1 VPHIS
6 RLLKRPMLA
15 IGLLL
20 ISPLASA
27 QLSFETNS
35 VAPERFVAVH
45 GRKAVVMGYAASG
58 LELWAYP
65 LQLVSGYEL
74 GFRSAGDTTEINGAT
89 LLRRVTYEPEAITRT
104 YIGPDFIVRER
115 LFVPLNEPAVLLTYS
130 VECRHSIDIVIHFT
144 PVLDLMWPAS
154 VGGQNTH
161 WDPAASAYILAEAT
175 HTYSAMIGSPDVV
188 SHDQVWNSAQPGT
201 LSKRLAFAVRA
212 GGATRSATVV
222 VARNNPGSNPE
233 ALIKSLL
240 SAETRLETEA
250 RSHYEQ
256 LLAGTLRIETPDQA
270 VNQQLAWAQIA
281 LDQAWVCNDVLG
293 CGLVA
298 GYGPSRDARRPQ
310 YAWFF
315 AGDALIAVEALVS
328 SGDYETAQ
336 QALAFIAKYQDART
350 GMIWHELSQSAD
362 PADWAT
368 RYPYMFV
375 HVDITFQYLTAVER
389 YVSASGDTQ
398 FLQQNWRGLE
408 AAFRY
413 CASLLNAD
421 DGLPRIPSSK
431 EGGNEQDRLTD
442 DLGLST
448 SWVRASSAFASLA
461 SLSGHAAL
469 AEEATRL
476 NEKARSSVARRYWDH
491 QRDTW
496 IDGYDQ
502 SGRPVFRRS
511 EAGVD
516 LVANRILDQR
526 RSQFILDQ
534 LASSDFE
541 TDWGTRGVAASSSRF
556 DPASYASGSVSP
568 VGTAGVASAFWA
580 EHRPLTAFSIW
591 SRLLPWGTLD
601 SMGHLHEVVAGD
613 FYHQQTESV
622 PEQTWSSAA
631 FLSSAVHGLL
641 GLEREARTNRLVFSP
656 HLPSNWD
663 RIRVGNIQVPGG
675 HVAMTVIRV
684 PSGLELQIDNSGG
697 PIELVFSPE
706 VPLGAHLS
714 GAELDGKHVDVQAQV
729 NEQDEHANL
738 RFAVSPG
745 KSDCLVRYEGGISL
759 SAGSPAPLL
768 GEPSKG
774 IKIISAAYKPGSL
787 VVNADVSQNGPG
799 APIELRTMEKPLRA
813 RGAELRSVSGDRYEL
828 IVEPLTAEGN
838 TANPVPN
845 PTPGNYRHIEI
856 IVDFSDR
863 MGKSNPTKPH

>member
-1 VPHIS
+1 
-6 RLLKRPMLA
+6 MLA
-15 IGLLL
+15 IVLLLL

-27 QLSFETNS
+27 HLSFETNS
-35 VAPERFVAVH
+35 VAPERFIAVH
-45 GRKAVVMGYAASG
+45 GRKALVMGYAASG
-58 LELWAYP
+58 LEAWAYP
-65 LQLVSGYEL
+65 LQLISGYEL
-74 GFRSAGDTTEINGAT
+74 GFRSTGDTTEINGAT

-104 YIGPDFIVRER
+104 YLGPDFIVRER

-161 WDPAASAYILAEAT
+161 WDPAASAYLLAEAT

-188 SHDQVWNSAQPGT
+188 SHDQVLNSAQPGT

-212 GGATRSATVV
+212 GGAIRSATVV

-240 SAETRLETEA
+240 STETTLEMEA
-250 RSHYEQ
+250 RTHYEQ
-256 LLAGTLRIETPDQA
+256 LLAGTLRIETPDYA

-281 LDQAWVCNDVLG
+281 LDQAWVCNEVLG

-315 AGDALIAVEALVS
+315 AGDALIAVEALVG
-328 SGDYETAQ
+328 SGDYERAQ
-336 QALAFIAKYQDART
+336 QALTFIAKYQDAGT

-375 HVDITFQYLTAVER
+375 HVDITFQYLIAVER

-421 DGLPRIPSSK
+421 NGLPRIPSSK
-431 EGGNEQDRLTD
+431 EGGNEQDRMTD

-461 SLSGHAAL
+461 RLGGYAAL

-476 NEKARSSVARRYWDH
+476 NEKARSSVARRYWDD

-516 LVANRILDQR
+516 LVVNHILDQR

-541 TDWGTRGVAASSSRF
+541 TDWGTRGIAASSSRF

-568 VGTAGVASAFWA
+568 VGTAAVASAFWS

-591 SRLLPWGTLD
+591 RGLLPWGTLD

-641 GLEREARTNRLVFSP
+641 GLEKEARANRLVFSP
-656 HLPSNWD
+656 HLPSDWD
-663 RIRVGNIQVPGG
+663 RIRVRN
-675 HVAMTVIRV
+675 IRV
-684 PSGLELQIDNSGG
+684 PAGRLAMTLIRVPNGLELQTENSGG

-706 VPLGAHLS
+706 VPLGAHLR
-714 GAELDGKHVDVQAQV
+714 GAELDGKRVDVQTQENA
-729 NEQDEHANL
+729 QDEHAIL
-738 RFAVSPG
+738 KFIVPPG
-745 KSDCLVRYEGGISL
+745 KSDCLVRYEGGVSL
-759 SAGSPAPLL
+759 NVSSPVPLL

-787 VVNADVSQNGPG
+787 VVNADVSQDGPG
-799 APIELRTMEKPLRA
+799 APIELRTKEKPLRA
-813 RGAELRSVSGDRYEL
+813 RGAGLRLVSDDRYKL
-828 IVEPLTAEGN
+828 IVEPLTAGAN
-838 TANPVPN
+838 TANPAPN
-845 PTPGNYRHIEI
+845 PAPGDYRHIEI

-863 MGKSNPTKPH
+863 AAKSKPAKAR

>member
-1 VPHIS
+1 MPHIS
-6 RLLKRPMLA
+6 RLLKRSMLA
-15 IGLLL
+15 LLL

-27 QLSFETNS
+27 QLSFDTNS
-35 VAPERFVAVH
+35 VAPERFIAVH
-45 GRKAVVMGYAASG
+45 GRKALIMGYAASG

-89 LLRRVTYEPEAITRT
+89 LLRRITYEPEAITRT
-104 YIGPDFIVRER
+104 YIGPDFIIRER
-115 LFVPLNEPAVLLTYS
+115 LFVPLNEPAILLTYS

-161 WDPAASAYILAEAT
+161 WDPPASAYILADAT
-175 HTYSAMIGSPDVV
+175 HTYSAMVGSPDVV
-188 SHDQVWNSAQPGT
+188 SHDQVLNSAQPGT
-201 LSKRLAFAVRA
+201 SSERLAFAVRA

-222 VARNNPGSNPE
+222 VTRNNPGANPE
-233 ALIKSLL
+233 PLIKSLL
-240 SAETRLETEA
+240 SAEIRLEREA
-250 RSHYEQ
+250 RSHYDQ
-256 LLAGTLRIETPDQA
+256 LLANTLRIETPDPV
-270 VNQQLAWAQIA
+270 VNQQLTWAQIA
-281 LDQAWVCNDVLG
+281 LDQAWVCNEVLG

-298 GYGPSRDARRPQ
+298 GYGPSRNARRPQ

-328 SGDYETAQ
+328 SGDYERAH

-368 RYPYMFV
+368 KYPYMFV

-398 FLQQNWRGLE
+398 FLQQNWPGLE

-448 SWVRASSAFASLA
+448 SWARASSAFASLA
-461 SLSGHAAL
+461 RLSGHAAL

-476 NEKARSSVARRYWDH
+476 NEKARTSVGHRYWDDQH
-491 QRDTW
+491 DTW

-502 SGRPVFRRS
+502 SRRPVFRRS
-511 EAGVD
+511 QAGVD

-534 LASSDFE
+534 LATSDFE
-541 TDWGTRGVAASSSRF
+541 TDWGTRGVAASSNRF

-568 VGTAGVASAFWA
+568 VGTAGVASAFWS

-591 SRLLPWGTLD
+591 SGLLPWGTLD

-641 GLEREARTNRLVFSP
+641 GLEREAHANRLAFSP
-656 HLPSNWD
+656 HLPSHWD
-663 RIRVGNIQVPGG
+663 RLRVGNIQVPGG
-675 HVAMTVIRV
+675 HLAMTLIRV
-684 PSGLELQIDNSGG
+684 PSGLELQLENSGG

-714 GAELDGKHVDVQAQV
+714 GAELDGKRVDVQTQQNA
-729 NEQDEHANL
+729 QDEHANL
-738 RFAVSPG
+738 QFTVPAG
-745 KSDCLVRYEGGISL
+745 KSRCLIRYEGGLSL
-759 SAGSPAPLL
+759 SVNSPAPLL

-774 IKIISAAYKPGSL
+774 IKIISVAYKPGSL
-787 VVNADVSQNGPG
+787 RVSADVSRD
-799 APIELRTMEKPLRA
+799 ASASTIELRTNEEPFQPQ
-813 RGAELRSVSGDRYEL
+813 GAKLTSVAKSTYDL
-828 IVEPLTAEGN
+828 IVDPE
-838 TANPVPN
+838 
-845 PTPGNYRHIEI
+845 TPGGSPATQYRHVQIV
-856 IVDFSDR
+856 VDFAGR
-863 MGKSNPTKPH
+863 MGKSKPAN

>member
-1 VPHIS
+1 VKLRIV
-6 RLLKRPMLA
+6 A
-15 IGLLL
+15 IALLL

-35 VAPERFVAVH
+35 VAPERFIAVH
-45 GRKAVVMGYAASG
+45 GRKALVMGYAASG
-58 LELWAYP
+58 LEAWAYP
-65 LQLVSGYEL
+65 LQLINGYEL

-115 LFVPLNEPAVLLTYS
+115 LFVPLNDAAVLFTYS

-161 WDPAASAYILAEAT
+161 WDPAASAYILADAT

-188 SHDQVWNSAQPGT
+188 SHDQVLNSAQPGT

-212 GGATRSATVV
+212 DGATRSATVV

-256 LLAGTLRIETPDQA
+256 LLASTLRIETPDHA
-270 VNQQLAWAQIA
+270 VNQQFAWAQIA
-281 LDQAWVCNDVLG
+281 LDQAWVCNEVLG

-298 GYGPSRDARRPQ
+298 GYGPSRNARRPQ

-315 AGDALIAVEALVS
+315 AGDALIAVDALVS
-328 SGDYETAQ
+328 SGDYERAQ
-336 QALAFIAKYQDART
+336 HALAFIAKYQDART
-350 GMIWHELSQSAD
+350 GMIWHEISQSAD

-448 SWVRASSAFASLA
+448 SWVRASAAFASLA
-461 SLSGHAAL
+461 RLSGHAAL

-476 NEKARSSVARRYWDH
+476 SEKARSSVARRYWDD

-502 SGRPVFRRS
+502 SRRPVFRRS

-516 LVANRILDQR
+516 LVASRILDQR
-526 RSQFILDQ
+526 RSQIILDQ

-568 VGTAGVASAFWA
+568 VGTAGVASAFWS

-591 SRLLPWGTLD
+591 SGLLPWGTLD
-601 SMGHLHEVVAGD
+601 SMGHLHEVVVGD

-641 GLEREARTNRLVFSP
+641 GLEREAQANRLAFSP
-656 HLPSNWD
+656 HLPSGWD
-663 RIRVGNIQVPGG
+663 RIRVGNIRVPGG
-675 HVAMTVIRV
+675 HLAMTLIRV
-684 PSGLELQIDNSGG
+684 PNGLELQTDNSGG
-697 PIELVFSPE
+697 PVELVFSPE
-706 VPLGAHLS
+706 VPLGAHLR
-714 GAELDGKHVDVQAQV
+714 GAELDGKRVDVQTQENA
-729 NEQDEHANL
+729 QDEHAKL
-738 RFAVSPG
+738 RFTVPTE
-745 KSDCLVRYEGGISL
+745 KSHCVIHYEGGVSL
-759 SAGSPAPLL
+759 SVSSPVPLL

-774 IKIISAAYKPGSL
+774 IKIVSAVYKPGSL
-787 VVNADVSQNGPG
+787 LVNADVSQDGPG
-799 APIELRTMEKPLRA
+799 APIELRTKEKPLRA
-813 RGAELRSVSGDRYEL
+813 RGAALRLVSDDTYEL
-828 IVEPLTAEGN
+828 IVEPLTAG
-838 TANPVPN
+838 ASNPNSARN
-845 PTPGNYRHIEI
+845 PTFGDYRHIEI
-856 IVDFSDR
+856 IVDFSAR
-863 MGKSNPTKPH
+863 

>member
-15 IGLLL
+15 TALLL
-20 ISPLASA
+20 FSSLAPA
-27 QLSFETNS
+27 QLSFDTNS

-45 GRKAVVMGYAASG
+45 GRKAVIMGYAASG
-58 LELWAYP
+58 LEAWAYP
-65 LQLVSGYEL
+65 LQLISGYEL
-74 GFRSAGDTTEINGAT
+74 GFHSTGDTTEINGAT

-115 LFVPLNEPAVLLTYS
+115 LFVPLNEQAVLLTYS
-130 VECRHSIDIVIHFT
+130 VECRHSLDIVVHFT

-188 SHDQVWNSAQPGT
+188 SHDQVLNSAQPGT

-222 VARNNPGSNPE
+222 VARNDRGSNPA
-233 ALIKSLL
+233 ALMKSLL
-240 SAETRLETEA
+240 SAETHFEMEA
-250 RSHYEQ
+250 RTHYAQ
-256 LLAGTLRIETPDQA
+256 LLQSTVRIETPDHA
-270 VNQQLAWAQIA
+270 VNLQLAWAQIA
-281 LDQAWVCNDVLG
+281 LDQAWVCNEVLG

-315 AGDALIAVEALVS
+315 AGDALIAVEALVN
-328 SGDYETAQ
+328 SGDYESAQ
-336 QALAFIAKYQDART
+336 HALAFIAKYQDAHT

-362 PADWAT
+362 PAEWAS

-375 HVDITFQYLTAVER
+375 HVDITFQYLIAVER

-398 FLQQNWRGLE
+398 FLQQNWHGLE
-408 AAFRY
+408 AAFHY
-413 CASLLNAD
+413 CASLLSAV

-431 EGGNEQDRLTD
+431 EGGNEQDRMTD

-461 SLSGHAAL
+461 TLSGHAAL
-469 AEEATRL
+469 AEEAMRMS
-476 NEKARSSVARRYWDH
+476 EKARNSVASRYWDN
-491 QRDTW
+491 QRNSW

-502 SGRPVFRRS
+502 AGRPVFRRS
-511 EAGVD
+511 DDGVD
-516 LVANRILDQR
+516 LVVNHILDQR

-556 DPASYASGSVSP
+556 NPASYASGSVSP
-568 VGTAGVASAFWA
+568 VGTAGVASAFWS

-591 SRLLPWGTLD
+591 SGLLPWGTLD

-631 FLSSAVHGLL
+631 FLSSTMHGLL
-641 GLEREARTNRLVFSP
+641 GLEREAQANRLVFSP
-656 HLPSNWD
+656 HLPSAWD
-663 RIRVGNIQVPGG
+663 RVTVGNIQVPGG
-675 HVAMTVIRV
+675 RLTMTLIRM
-684 PSGLELQIDNSGG
+684 PNGLELQTDNSGG
-697 PIELVFSPE
+697 PVALLFAPE
-706 VPLGAHLS
+706 VPLGAHLQ
-714 GAELDGKHVDVQAQV
+714 GAELDGKHVDAQV
-729 NEQDEHANL
+729 QENAQDEHANL
-738 RFAVSPG
+738 RFAVSSG
-745 KSDCLVRYEGGISL
+745 KSHCLLRYEGGVSL
-759 SAGSPAPLL
+759 SVSSPVPLL
-768 GEPSKG
+768 GEPSRG
-774 IKIISAAYKPGSL
+774 IKIISAAYKPASL
-787 VVNADVSQNGPG
+787 VVKADVSQDGS
-799 APIELRTMEKPLRA
+799 AIELHTKEKPLRV
-813 RGAELRSVSGDRYEL
+813 RGAELRLVSNGTYEL
-828 IVEPLTAEGN
+828 RVEPSTAGDN
-838 TANPVPN
+838 SADSAANS
-845 PTPGNYRHIEI
+845 TLGDYRRIEI
-856 IVDFSDR
+856 IVDFAGR
-863 MGKSNPTKPH
+863 VGKPAKAR